1 MLKAAGRFG
10 AVTHWGRCLY
20 ASSQRRAGPLATFV
34 ILAAF
39 AIAASSAS
47 AQASRF
53 NDRDVKA
60 VFLFN
65 FAQFVD
71 WPAAAFTDERAP
83 LVIGVLGED
92 PFGTTLDEV
101 VKGEVVKNRSLVVQR
116 FRRVEDI
123 TTCHILFISP
133 SEVTRQAQMVAALRG
148 RAILTVG
155 ETEGFSTAA
164 GGMIRFLT
172 EQNRIRLRVNL
183 GAVRAA
189 GLTISSKMLRPA
201 DIVGDEKRP

>member
-10 AVTHWGRCLY
+10 AVTHWSRCLR
-20 ASSQRRAGPLATFV
+20 ASPPRSAALLAPFV
-34 ILAAF
+34 ILVAF
-39 AIAASSAS
+39 AIGASSAS

-53 NDRDVKA
+53 NERDVKA

-123 TTCHILFISP
+123 TTCHILFVGP
-133 SEVTRQAQMVAALRG
+133 SEVTRQTQTVAALRG

-155 ETEGFSTAA
+155 ETENFATG

-189 GLTISSKMLRPA
+189 GLTISSKLLRPA